1 MKAEVPGRK
10 YDAIVIGAGHNGLVT
25 AAYLAKAGYRTL
37 VLERRP
43 LLGGAAA
50 SEEVFPGFRVDTG
63 SFEAG
68 SFRPEILTDLN
79 LVNNGFEF
87 IDSPAVAFTPQLDGR
102 SLTIWADRSRTQTE
116 IARFSQ
122 RDADRYPAFLQRLE
136 QMTSVVASTLTLTP
150 PTIPEYHSAEL
161 MPWLKVALKLKRLGK
176 QEMMEFLRVLPM
188 PVTDFLEEW
197 FESPALNGLLGSVGV
212 HGSMQGPR
220 ASGTAFMLLYQAIV
234 GGTNRNRGRRSV
246 RGGIGRLADALAS
259 AARQRGA
266 DILVGTGVTQIVV
279 ESERAV
285 GVLLETGDQISARVI
300 ISNASPQHTFF
311 DLVGADKLDVQFVR
325 EVKNIRYRGCLARV
339 ILALDG
345 LPRFKAMTSEAGEEA
360 QRLSSRIT
368 ICPDLDYLERAYDE
382 AKYGDFSSQP
392 YLDIAIP
399 TILDPSLAPPG
410 KHLMIINM
418 QYAPYHLAERDW
430 DRQRDMLG
438 KVVIETLEAYAPG
451 IRDLI
456 LHSLVST
463 PLDLERR
470 FGLPE
475 GCIFHGQMGLDQ
487 LLFMRPVPGYGRYRT
502 PIDKLFLC
510 GAGTHPGGGVTGA
523 PGYNAAREVIREL
536 KSRREDK

>member
-63 SFEAG
+63 SFDAG
-68 SFRPEILTDLN
+68 LFRPEILTDLN
-79 LVNNGFEF
+79 LVKNGLEF
-87 IDSPAVAFTPQLDGR
+87 IDSPAVALAPQPYGR
-102 SLTIWADRSRTQTE
+102 SLIIWVDWARTQME
-116 IARFSQ
+116 ITRFSQ
-122 RDADRYPAFLQRLE
+122 RDADRYPVFLQWLE
-136 QMTSVVASTLTLTP
+136 QMTSVVATTMTLTP
-150 PTIPEYHSAEL
+150 PTIPDYRSAEL
-161 MPWLKVALKLKRLGK
+161 MPWFKVALKLKGLGK
-176 QEMMEFLRVLPM
+176 QEMMEFLRLLPM
-188 PVTDFLEEW
+188 PVTDFLDEW
-197 FESPALNGLLGSVGV
+197 FESPALKGLLGSVGV
-212 HGSMQGPR
+212 LGSMQGPR

-234 GGTNRNRGRRSV
+234 GGTKRNRGRRSV
-246 RGGIGRLADALAS
+246 RGGMGRLADALAS
-259 AARQRGA
+259 AARHRGA

-410 KHLMIINM
+410 KHLMLINM